1 MYTSGRHPLKKKK
14 NSSDA
19 GNALRW
25 TSRWSPI
32 VEKNGG
38 KALPLDNPL
47 EQCLL
52 PLCSVPCKI
61 FCSVSLGVGGHI
73 LRNAMTFD
81 TKFQASL
88 ATVRRR
94 LEEPIFGI
102 FLSLR
107 ILWTVLFA
115 QMFASV
121 ERYRYK
127 AL

>member
-1 MYTSGRHPLKKKK
+1 MSMPHVYQHYKCMYTSGLHPLKKKK

-52 PLCSVPCKI
+52 PLCS
-61 FCSVSLGVGGHI
+61 
-73 LRNAMTFD
+73 A
-81 TKFQASL
+81 A
-88 ATVRRR
+88 A
-94 LEEPIFGI
+94 
-102 FLSLR
+102 
-107 ILWTVLFA
+107 A
-115 QMFASV
+115 
-121 ERYRYK
+121 
-127 AL
+127 